1 MTCDNPRYPYKA
13 LYRFTVLEKA
23 YMTVDPQKAA
33 QYKALKQSILDKYGA
48 QSYYESNLLPLIDA
62 LDKK

>member
-1 MTCDNPRYPYKA
+1 
-13 LYRFTVLEKA
+13 VLEKA